1 MRSRRVFVVV
11 VLATLAAGRVARADV
26 AACEQVS
33 GRAATRC
40 LKTYLARIDGCR
52 TAGNA
57 ACETTARG
65 SGGALPQLLEE
76 TGTGAVGSC
85 SQTDADALGYLA
97 PSDITA
103 RVPESCADVAED
115 LLKLTWGA
123 SPPPS
128 AAASCRREVLR
139 QRQRL
144 VGAVTAAVGVDCFLA
159 AANGRSCNRQRSEEH
174 TSEL

>member
-1 MRSRRVFVVV
+1 MRRRHLFVVV
-11 VLATLAAGRVARADV
+11 ALATLVAGRVARADV

-33 GRAATRC
+33 GRAATR
-40 LKTYLARIDGCR
+40 CR

-115 LLKLTWGA
+115 LLKLT
-123 SPPPS
+123 
-128 AAASCRREVLR
+128 
-139 QRQRL
+139 
-144 VGAVTAAVGVDCFLA
+144 
-159 AANGRSCNRQRSEEH
+159 
-174 TSEL
+174 